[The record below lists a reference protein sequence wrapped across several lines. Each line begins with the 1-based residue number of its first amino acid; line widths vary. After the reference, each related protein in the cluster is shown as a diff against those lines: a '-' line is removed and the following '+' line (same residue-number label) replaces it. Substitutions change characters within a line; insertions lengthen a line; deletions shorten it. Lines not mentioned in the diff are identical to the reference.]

1 MAHLKMAHL
10 EMVEGASAWS
20 LVQALVQVA
29 GLAKGLATGLATGQG
44 PAGRRRRRFG
54 GYPSDRPV
62 WLWGD
67 LS

>member
-1 MAHLKMAHL
+1 MAHL
-10 EMVEGASAWS
+10 ERAHLKRVEGASAWS
-20 LVQALVQVA
+20 LVQALVQALVQVA
-29 GLAKGLATGLATGQG
+29 GLATGQG